1 MDNRRCVP
9 QCWIQEPDRW
19 SFTGIHMY
27 RPIQIAV
34 LTTLLATLSFYLW
47 RVSFT
52 YSDWAILA
60 LIPLTVIFATSIW
73 PLTLDP
79 WKARLDIALRNE
91 STWKKWLTGRLRAI
105 LLSSA
110 FTLGS
115 VTLLAWQALRASA
128 FEAALMLIIF
138 FISALS
144 YSFGQRLLL
153 RHFHQPFARAF
164 ATSLV
169 TWCLAVPA
177 TIGIAVVSWNFAI
190 IPGRMM
196 GAGIQEA
203 LQVGLM
209 QLPPRDGWLSNILSV
224 LFGYEAAKI
233 WVVVQLR
240 DYPVLG
246 WIFSLDSALFSFI
259 LCRTS
264 IIVAQFVEVHVLTKN
279 EV

>member
-1 MDNRRCVP
+1 
-9 QCWIQEPDRW
+9 
-19 SFTGIHMY
+19 MY
-27 RPIQIAV
+27 RPLQIAV
-34 LTTLLATLSFYLW
+34 LATLLATFSFYLW
-47 RVSFT
+47 RISFT

-60 LIPLTVIFATSIW
+60 LIPLTVIIVTSIW

-91 STWKKWLTGRLRAI
+91 STWKKWLTGRLRTI
-105 LLSSA
+105 LLSSV

-115 VTLLAWQALRASA
+115 VTLLAWQALRASTI
-128 FEAALMLIIF
+128 EAALMLIIF
-138 FISALS
+138 FVSALS

-153 RHFHQPFARAF
+153 RHFRQPFARAF

-177 TIGIAVVSWNFAI
+177 TIGIAVLFWNFAV

-196 GAGIQEA
+196 DASFQEA
-203 LQVGLM
+203 LQIGLL

-240 DYPVLG
+240 DYQVLG

>member
-1 MDNRRCVP
+1 
-9 QCWIQEPDRW
+9 
-19 SFTGIHMY
+19 MY
-27 RPIQIAV
+27 RPLQIAV
-34 LTTLLATLSFYLW
+34 LATLLATFSFYLW
-47 RVSFT
+47 RILFT
-52 YSDWAILA
+52 YGDWAILA
-60 LIPLTVIFATSIW
+60 LIPLTVIIVTSIW

-79 WKARLDIALRNE
+79 WKARLDIALHNE
-91 STWKKWLTGRLRAI
+91 STWKKWLTGGLRTI
-105 LLSSA
+105 LLSIV

-115 VTLLAWQALRASA
+115 VTLLAWQALRASTI
-128 FEAALMLIIF
+128 EAALILIIF
-138 FISALS
+138 FVSALS

-153 RHFHQPFARAF
+153 RHFRQPFARAF

-177 TIGIAVVSWNFAI
+177 TIGIAVMSWNFAV

-196 GAGIQEA
+196 DAGFQEA
-203 LQVGLM
+203 LQIGLL

-246 WIFSLDSALFSFI
+246 WIFSLDSALFSII
-259 LCRTS
+259 LCRTG